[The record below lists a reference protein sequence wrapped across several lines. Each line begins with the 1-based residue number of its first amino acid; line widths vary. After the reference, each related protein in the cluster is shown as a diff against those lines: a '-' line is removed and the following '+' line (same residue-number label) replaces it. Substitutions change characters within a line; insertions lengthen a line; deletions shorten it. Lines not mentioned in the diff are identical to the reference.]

1 MKRIIT
7 LFFALATISSSFAQS
22 NANTKAVKKRSAQ
35 ATTIT
40 LAQENTNMEPRSVDC
55 IWESD
60 FSDNSDWNLD
70 HDASDCS
77 LDWEIGE
84 NLECGGFYPISP
96 IVSEDGFYAMLDSD
110 EYGGEEGG
118 TETEDSWLTMAN
130 PVDLSDFDNV
140 VVEID
145 TWYQSYNLERCF
157 LVVSTD
163 GTFPTNLDPT
173 TTANPA
179 EGIYEI
185 FPDLSGEVQANT
197 GNPAKVSINI
207 SEAAGGEE
215 QVWVRFN
222 WTGTWGYAWFID
234 NVCIA
239 EQPADDIAL
248 NYGVVSHNG
257 TGEEYGR
264 VPMSQIVDDVNCAG
278 QVFNFGSAA
287 QTNVELTMTV
297 TDSDGY
303 DVTTQTFGENEMY
316 GFDEDGFLDTENTI
330 SGPVASS
337 QNVYFSKDVDMSGVS
352 EGIYTATFTA
362 SSDGDSEGGEYYG
375 DNEVVREFS
384 FTENEYSTDGI
395 DVYSNPDV
403 TRMGTGSF
411 TDGADGFMM
420 FSYYDIAE
428 EQEIYGA
435 KIMLDTYAYSQEFCD
450 EFGCTVAGGE
460 CILTLRDTTLIP
472 DFGGDTYFEAT
483 DILTQ
488 SDFYVVTQADVDQGF
503 MIIPFLEPYTAS
515 PEAYMIGLEMYSY
528 GNANDTY
535 ILDDETVPQPFYM
548 SMIYIPGDQVYSN
561 GNANGIRMIMG
572 EDSGG
577 LNIDETTSNFNVY
590 PNPSKGILNIEI
602 NESDSYVVR
611 ISDIIGKLVSEEKIH
626 SNTTLDLNTLDKGVY
641 FVNISNNETQ
651 HITKVVI
658 E

>member
-7 LFFALATISSSFAQS
+7 LFFALATISFSFAQS

-35 ATTIT
+35 ETKIT
-40 LAQENTNMEPRSVDC
+40 LGQENTNMEPRSVDC

-60 FSDNSDWNLD
+60 FTDASDWD
-70 HDASDCS
+70 IAHDASDCS
-77 LDWEIGE
+77 LDWEIGN
-84 NLECGGFYPISP
+84 NLECGGFYPIAAIDSD
-96 IVSEDGFYAMLDSD
+96 DGAYAMIDSD

-118 TETEDSWLTMAN
+118 SDVEDSWLTMAD
-130 PVDLSDFDNV
+130 PVDCSGFENV

-145 TWYQSYNLERCF
+145 TWYQSYNSEKCF

-163 GTFPTNLDPT
+163 GTFPTDLTPET
-173 TTANPA
+173 VANPA
-179 EGIYEI
+179 QGIYEL
-185 FPDLSGEVQANT
+185 FPTLSGDVQANT
-197 GNPAKVSINI
+197 GNPATLRFNI
-207 SEAAGGEE
+207 SEAAGGQE

-234 NVCIA
+234 RVCIA

-264 VPMSQIVDDVNCAG
+264 VPMSQLINDVNCAG
-278 QVFNFGSAA
+278 QVFNFGSDA
-287 QTNVELTMTV
+287 QSNVTLTMDV

-303 DVTTQTFGENEMY
+303 DVTSETFGENEMY
-316 GFDEDGFLDTENTI
+316 GFDDEGLLVTDNTI
-330 SGPVASS
+330 SGPVASD

-352 EGIYTATFTA
+352 EGVYTATFNA
-362 SSDGDSEGGEYYG
+362 FSDGDSDGGDYYG
-375 DNEVVREFS
+375 DNTAVREFS

-395 DVYSNPDV
+395 DVYSNLDAS
-403 TRMGTGSF
+403 RMGTGSF
-411 TDGADGFMM
+411 TDAADGFMM

-428 EQEIYGA
+428 ETEIYGA
-435 KIMLDTYAYSQEFCD
+435 KIMLDSYL
-450 EFGCTVAGGE
+450 FGANSLTVAGGE

-472 DFGGDTYFEAT
+472 DFGGDTYFDAT

-488 SDFYVVTQADVDQGF
+488 SDFYVVSQDDVDQGF
-503 MIIPFLEPYTAS
+503 MVIPFLEPYTAS
-515 PEAYMIGLEMYSY
+515 PEAYMIGLEMYSN
-528 GNANDTY
+528 GNSNDTY

-577 LNIDETTSNFNVY
+577 LGIDETVSKFNIY
-590 PNPSKGILNIEI
+590 PNPSTGILNIELNGSESYLVQI
-602 NESDSYVVR
+602 NDVV
-611 ISDIIGKLVSEEKIH
+611 GKIVSEEKIN
-626 SNTTLDLNTLDKGVY
+626 SNTTLDLNNLEKGIY

>member
-7 LFFALATISSSFAQS
+7 LFFALATISLSFAQS
-22 NANTKAVKKRSAQ
+22 NAEIKQLKRSAHK
-35 ATTIT
+35 TNIK
-40 LAQENTNMEPRSVDC
+40 LGQENITMEPRSVDC

-60 FSDNSDWNLD
+60 FTDASDWDLD
-70 HDASDCS
+70 HDSSDCS

-96 IVSEDGFYAMLDSD
+96 IESADGFYAMLDSD

-179 EGIYEI
+179 EGIYEL

-197 GNPAKVSINI
+197 GNPAKISINI

-264 VPMSQIVDDVNCAG
+264 VPTSQIVDDVNCAG

-287 QTNVELTMTV
+287 QNNVELTMTV

-303 DVTTQTFGENEMY
+303 DVTTETFGEDEMY
-316 GFDEDGFLDTENTI
+316 GFDDEGFLDTDDTI
-330 SGPVASS
+330 EGPVASG

-352 EGIYTATFTA
+352 EGIYTATFNA
-362 SSDGDSEGGEYYG
+362 SSDGDSEGGEYNG

-395 DVYSNPDV
+395 DVYSNLDV

-435 KIMLDTYAYSQEFCD
+435 KIMLDTYAYSEEFCD

-472 DFGGDTYFEAT
+472 DFAGDTYFEAT

-515 PEAYMIGLEMYSY
+515 PEAYMIGLEMYSN

-577 LNIDETTSNFNVY
+577 LSIDERISNFNVY

-602 NESDSYVVR
+602 NESDSYIVK
-611 ISDIIGKLVSEEKIH
+611 INDIIGKLVSEEKIY